1 VRKTPWFSRVPV
13 IVLALL
19 VSGASL
25 VLATGTPAAASGPG
39 GACVLNSG
47 TGVTTCTFSETD
59 AEQTFVVPANVTAVH
74 ITALGAGTRSV
85 GASPGFTSA
94 IPGSKGALV
103 SGDFSVS
110 PGLPLYVEVGGLGT
124 YCGGPGNDSGHPP
137 TPGGWNGGGD
147 GNCSGSGGGASD
159 VRTISM
165 ADAGTLGSRLIVAGG
180 GGGGGGGVC
189 GAGGGPFHC
198 QTGGTGGDAG
208 GTGGLG
214 TGTSPGTAGQAGT
227 QTAGGIAGTPGGS
240 AGSLG
245 QGGAGP
251 SGGGGGGGG
260 YYGGGSGG
268 GLNGDTGGN
277 GGGGGSSLVPPG
289 GSATLGTADTPGGVT
304 ISFTAGPV
312 AAPTQSPAPNAA
324 GWNNTDVTVNWNW
337 TAADPNSIDS
347 TDCTTSST
355 SSGEGLIP
363 LSATCFDVAGNEGTA
378 STTVKVDKT
387 PPADNPVVTGT
398 AGSNGWYLSDVAVAW
413 NWTDAGSGIDPAN
426 CTQNNSTSG
435 EGTAITVSSTCYD
448 LAGNSASDS
457 RTFKINNTPMVL
469 SPSSLPNPTWDQPYS
484 TAITASGGVSP
495 VTFVVS
501 SGTLPTGLS
510 LASNGVLS
518 GTATG
523 KAQIGEQFSFAVT
536 ATAFSGNSVT
546 QSYTMTA
553 QSPPTLKSS
562 ANPSVIGQPVTF
574 KANVTSTGG
583 APSGNVQFT
592 VDGTNLGAPVAL
604 SSGSATS
611 PATSSLSPGA
621 HTVTANYLGSTG
633 LAASSVSLT
642 QVVTRTP
649 CATLAGCNLQGLNLS
664 GANLAGANLSKANLT
679 GANLAGA
686 NLSGAVLNQTNL
698 TGANLAGANLSG
710 AVLNQTNLTGANL
723 AGANLSGA
731 VLNLAKL
738 TNANLR
744 GAIATGA
751 TFNQVTWSNTTC
763 PDGTNSNSH
772 KATCVGHL

>member
-1 VRKTPWFSRVPV
+1 
-13 IVLALL
+13 
-19 VSGASL
+19 
-25 VLATGTPAAASGPG
+25 
-39 GACVLNSG
+39 
-47 TGVTTCTFSETD
+47 
-59 AEQTFVVPANVTAVH
+59 
-74 ITALGAGTRSV
+74 
-85 GASPGFTSA
+85 
-94 IPGSKGALV
+94 
-103 SGDFSVS
+103 
-110 PGLPLYVEVGGLGT
+110 
-124 YCGGPGNDSGHPP
+124 
-137 TPGGWNGGGD
+137 
-147 GNCSGSGGGASD
+147 
-159 VRTISM
+159 M
-165 ADAGTLGSRLIVAGG
+165 
-180 GGGGGGGVC
+180 
-189 GAGGGPFHC
+189 
-198 QTGGTGGDAG
+198 
-208 GTGGLG
+208 
-214 TGTSPGTAGQAGT
+214 
-227 QTAGGIAGTPGGS
+227 
-240 AGSLG
+240 
-245 QGGAGP
+245 
-251 SGGGGGGGG
+251 
-260 YYGGGSGG
+260 
-268 GLNGDTGGN
+268 
-277 GGGGGSSLVPPG
+277 
-289 GSATLGTADTPGGVT
+289 
-304 ISFTAGPV
+304 
-312 AAPTQSPAPNAA
+312 
-324 GWNNTDVTVNWNW
+324 
-337 TAADPNSIDS
+337 
-347 TDCTTSST
+347 
-355 SSGEGLIP
+355 
-363 LSATCFDVAGNEGTA
+363 SATCFDVAGNEGTA

-398 AGSNGWYLSDVAVAW
+398 AGSNGWYLSDVSVAW

-448 LAGNSASDS
+448 LAGNTTSDS

-469 SPSSLPNPTWDQPYS
+469 SPSSLPNPTWEQPYS

-495 VTFVVS
+495 VTFMVS

-523 KAQIGEQFSFAVT
+523 KAQIGEQFGFAVT
-536 ATAFSGNSVT
+536 ATAASGNSVT

-562 ANPSVIGQPVTF
+562 ANPSVVGQAVTF
-574 KANVTSTGG
+574 KANVTSTGS

-611 PATSSLSPGA
+611 PATPSLSPGA
-621 HTVTANYLGSTG
+621 HTVTANYLGSTA
-633 LAASSVSLT
+633 LAASSASLT
-642 QVVTRTP
+642 QIVTRTA

-731 VLNLAKL
+731 ILNLAKL
-738 TNANLR
+738 TNANLQ
-744 GAIATGA
+744 GAMTTGA